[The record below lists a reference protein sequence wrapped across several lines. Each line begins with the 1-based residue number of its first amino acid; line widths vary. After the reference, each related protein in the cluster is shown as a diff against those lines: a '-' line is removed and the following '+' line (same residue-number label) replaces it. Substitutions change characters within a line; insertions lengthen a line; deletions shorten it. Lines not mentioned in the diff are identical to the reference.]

1 MNAEVTVVRSMFVC
15 SVTSIVVIRFI
26 IPTQRESRQMKRQ
39 KHWRQGP
46 SAPPLPTL
54 APRATVSE
62 SQRPARF
69 TRERHTI
76 AAESSH
82 VSRAPTVHPSQS
94 AQRTT
99 GLGASYSASLVER
112 QSRRRRLPPVPF
124 CHPCRQR
131 LFPPQK
137 PTR

>member
-1 MNAEVTVVRSMFVC
+1 MVARWMLLFYRREPLSIGRSVRLAGRGDRRLGLSGLLAAWCARWSARNPSNFGHRRTVTRWSLTTPTDTLSVR
-15 SVTSIVVIRFI
+15 
-26 IPTQRESRQMKRQ
+26 
-39 KHWRQGP
+39 WR

-54 APRATVSE
+54 APRAKVSE

-99 GLGASYSASLVER
+99 GLGAS
-112 QSRRRRLPPVPF
+112 
-124 CHPCRQR
+124 
-131 LFPPQK
+131 
-137 PTR
+137 